1 MPKKVGIVATAA
13 AAGMLT
19 LSPLAFAND
28 DRGTTSFS
36 FEGAGVQQNQV
47 NLCRFDQDVD
57 VLPAAPVGA
66 VLPLVSQEQNG
77 NCINVGDG
85 GRAAAPA
92 PPTTPS
98 PAPTTTPPP
107 DEGQTPPADRVEAS
121 DGQSVF
127 FWDRSIPADV
137 QNGEVI
143 FEAARACPADW
154 NLVSAGAGWS
164 TIENADN
171 SVSEYTDDGQGLRIT
186 WISDDPPTEPR
197 VFYAYAICEPPA
209 A

>member
-1 MPKKVGIVATAA
+1 
-13 AAGMLT
+13 
-19 LSPLAFAND
+19 
-28 DRGTTSFS
+28 
-36 FEGAGVQQNQV
+36 
-47 NLCRFDQDVD
+47 
-57 VLPAAPVGA
+57 
-66 VLPLVSQEQNG
+66 VSQEQNG

-92 PPTTPS
+92 PPTTTS

-107 DEGQTPPADRVEAS
+107 DEGQTPPADRVEEF
-121 DGQSVF
+121 DGQSIF
-127 FWDRSIPADV
+127 YWENRSIPADV

-143 FEAARACPADW
+143 FQAARACPADW

-171 SVSEYTDDGQGLRIT
+171 SVSEYTEDGQGLRIT

-197 VFYAYAICEPPA
+197 AFYAYAICEPPA